1 MTDIVKRRDGAAAR
15 VKQEAAGPDYLTV
28 LEVAVL
34 ARCEHKRVRRAI
46 ASGQLVAFRPAG
58 KLLVR
63 EEDAPR
69 LDRAAS
75 CPRGS
80 TEGTKPS
87 AIAAPRRATGERRRC
102 RQAAG
107 NGASRRLTRVG

>member
-63 EEDAPR
+63 EEDA
-69 LDRAAS
+69 RAWIERHPVHAAR
-75 CPRGS
+75 PK
-80 TEGTKPS
+80 EPS
-87 AIAAPRRATGERRRC
+87 RARSRRRVAPRASAGDVAKLREMERRV
-102 RQAAG
+102 A
-107 NGASRRLTRVG
+107 

>member
-1 MTDIVKRRDGAAAR
+1 VTDIAKRSDGARGRLKPQASR
-15 VKQEAAGPDYLTV
+15 PCYLTV

-63 EEDAPR
+63 EEDVRAWIERHPVNATRIKEPR
-69 LDRAAS
+69 PARAVPQAGAGDVS
-75 CPRGS
+75 KLR
-80 TEGTKPS
+80 EM
-87 AIAAPRRATGERRRC
+87 ERRV
-102 RQAAG
+102 A
-107 NGASRRLTRVG
+107 